1 MVLTEFFPEVL
12 IHIFLDLYL
21 SRANSNNYGFLQ
33 QLLHTCLGS
42 YTHQEL
48 IPLHISYIQQLFYKC
63 LGSFQIQKYT
73 YLFLPFVQAYSCL
86 IPIRNKFK
94 CVCVYYNS
102 SFTHLLGLI
111 PIRDKFKGIY
121 MYFYSS
127 FINLLVLTLISNITM
142 CIWLPLNSFSV
153 HLSGLRLIRNLR
165 NAHGH
170 LLAIHFVHLL
180 GIKLSRNKFQLL
192 VIFSDKVNGVGVA
205 EQKCWPPWSADDEK
219 F

>member
-1 MVLTEFFPEVL
+1 MGLFKFKSIRIYFCRSFMRTRVLYQLGINLNAYVSIITA
-12 IHIFLDLYL
+12 L
-21 SRANSNNYGFLQ
+21 S
-33 QLLHTCLGS
+33 
-42 YTHQEL
+42 
-48 IPLHISYIQQLFYKC
+48 HISWVLYQSGINL
-63 LGSFQIQKYT
+63 
-73 YLFLPFVQAYSCL
+73 
-86 IPIRNKFK
+86 
-94 CVCVYYNS
+94 
-102 SFTHLLGLI
+102 
-111 PIRDKFKGIY
+111 GIY

-127 FINLLVLTLISNITM
+127 FTNLLVLTLISNITM

-165 NAHGH
+165 NAYGH